1 MSPYR
6 LLVRSSTGEVM
17 VLAAMLSVDPK
28 TGKRNIYIVEKIVPP
43 LFSYTD
49 IELQEIAHKMT
60 TAQNSYIQAK
70 YVIIRDGGYKYK
82 TLRRDGSTISGNSKY
97 LQSDCLLAAMH
108 DYLEQNN
115 LRISKVI

>member
-6 LLVRSSTGEVM
+6 VLVRSSSNKVK
-17 VLAAMLSVDPK
+17 VLAAMLSIDPK
-28 TGKRNIYIVEKIVPP
+28 TGKRNIYIIEKVIPP

-60 TAQNSYIQAK
+60 TAQNSYIQAR
-70 YVIIRDGGYKYK
+70 YAIVREGGYKYK
-82 TLRRDGSTISGNSKY
+82 TLRRCGSIIPGNSRY
-97 LQSDCLLAAMH
+97 LQSDCLLDAMH

-115 LRISKVI
+115 LTLSKVI